1 MHLITI
7 TLHSIAPG
15 EPKGLPDAETNV
27 LLFLS
32 DGTSCEG
39 YYDGDHPDEPG
50 LPFFR
55 DVEGDPLDRDV
66 VIGWADMP
74 SGRNG
79 GAPEVHRAFEIAD
92 EAMFELLI
100 SEGVPGDSPA
110 SDATCIGFTDESC
123 QEVTKLAQAS
133 PAMREAFEWLA
144 PRGYVGLGIDSEGE
158 HIVVVR
164 RPGEDT

>member
-7 TLHSIAPG
+7 ALHAVAPG
-15 EPKGLPDAETNV
+15 EPNGLPDAETNV

-74 SGRNG
+74 KGPVSHG
-79 GAPEVHRAFEIAD
+79 
-92 EAMFELLI
+92 
-100 SEGVPGDSPA
+100 
-110 SDATCIGFTDESC
+110 
-123 QEVTKLAQAS
+123 
-133 PAMREAFEWLA
+133 
-144 PRGYVGLGIDSEGE
+144 
-158 HIVVVR
+158 
-164 RPGEDT
+164 

>member
-7 TLHSIAPG
+7 AMHAVAPG
-15 EPKGLPDAETNV
+15 EPNGLPDAETNV

-39 YYDGDHPDEPG
+39 YYDGDHPEEPG

-92 EAMFELLI
+92 QAMFELLL
-100 SEGVPGDSPA
+100 SEGALHGNGADS
-110 SDATCIGFTDESC
+110 TVIGFTNEKST
-123 QEVTKLAQAS
+123 EVMALAEAS
-133 PAMREAFEWLA
+133 EAMREAFDWLKD
-144 PRGYVGLGIDSEGE
+144 RGYVELDRDGNGE
-158 HIVVVR
+158 FVSVIR
-164 RPGEDT
+164 RPGEDA